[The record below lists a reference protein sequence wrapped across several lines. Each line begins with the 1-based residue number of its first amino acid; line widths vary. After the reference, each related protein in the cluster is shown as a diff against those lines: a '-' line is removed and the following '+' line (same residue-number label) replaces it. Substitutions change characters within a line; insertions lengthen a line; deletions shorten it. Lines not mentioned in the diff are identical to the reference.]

1 MNHSNIKFRA
11 SEILQSTCKCICYE
25 FTFTLSQRSILI
37 GLCSDVHYV
46 NQRYTF
52 VVIGREIVWGTK
64 KKGGGGTLRSRD
76 HNAFENTRSIISF
89 NESWPQKVL
98 NGRRLRVGG
107 LEPHMH
113 VGNKLSCIVHNEE
126 GWVLYGQAPG
136 HLNTRCDVRPQSLA
150 ILKDGVVV

>member
-11 SEILQSTCKCICYE
+11 SEILQSTCKCIVIN

-52 VVIGREIVWGTK
+52 VVIGREIVVG
-64 KKGGGGTLRSRD
+64 KKGGEGGMLRSRD
-76 HNAFENTRSIISF
+76 HNAFENTRSTISF
-89 NESWPQKVL
+89 SESRPQKVL

-107 LEPHMH
+107 LESHVH

-136 HLNTRCDVRPQSLA
+136 HLNTRCDIRPQSLA